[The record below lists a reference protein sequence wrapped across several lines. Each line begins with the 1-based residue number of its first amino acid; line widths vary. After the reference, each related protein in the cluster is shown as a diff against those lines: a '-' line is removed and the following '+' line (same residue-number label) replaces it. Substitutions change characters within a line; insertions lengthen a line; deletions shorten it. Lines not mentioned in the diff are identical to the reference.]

1 MSVTTSHKET
11 RDDYHGE
18 IFRRGVFRVILCRDG
33 IQWILQRQR
42 PNFPLG
48 GAAWDALGYFVT
60 REALMRLYRA
70 KSGGV
75 APELADLPARF
86 GGECVQ

>member
-1 MSVTTSHKET
+1 MSHKET

-18 IFRRGVFRVILCRDG
+18 LFRRGCFRVIVCRDG

-42 PNFPLG
+42 PKFPAG

-60 REALMRLYRA
+60 REALTRVHRQ
-70 KSGGV
+70 KTGGY
-75 APELADLPARF
+75 APELDALPERF
-86 GGECVQ
+86 GRVVDG